1 MARID
6 YEFDHAGEGKSRTGI
21 YVRLVVIFL
30 VVAGLTAGLIYY
42 LIPKSD
48 DGSAVSDPAAHETQL
63 PSAGGETEPPSEAG
77 ETPAPGNRPPDGSG
91 ETQLPGEAEAETP
104 IENTG
109 TAEEEPKVEEPL
121 PVPADATQTPE
132 KGKPWV
138 GDPIIDRPD
147 VPQTE
152 IPADVRPSLDADF
165 NRAEKSLAEKNYPD
179 AAAAAGNILSSPS
192 VIPFSTEWRQA
203 AALLTEANLASF
215 DARENIEKYMLVHPV
230 KPGESYSA
238 LAAKYGTTIEAI
250 KRLNGIP
257 ADNNVLRLGRRLLI
271 YPGPWRIVVR
281 KGPRLLELYNCS
293 RQAGQSSDRLYAVFD
308 VGLGR
313 LGKTPAASFVI
324 SSKLRNPDW
333 YSPEGGVIKYGD
345 PENPLGNYFLKL
357 APTGSPDRPLLGYG
371 IHGTQDDSD
380 ITRSLSNGCIRM
392 RNADVETLYTIVPGR
407 TPVEIVE

>member
-1 MARID
+1 MTALPSPTRRRTKRNSPPP
-6 YEFDHAGEGKSRTGI
+6 GGKRNRRVKPGKRRRPAIGRRTGAEK
-21 YVRLVVIFL
+21 RSCP
-30 VVAGLTAGLIYY
+30 AKQR
-42 LIPKSD
+42 PKLRSK
-48 DGSAVSDPAAHETQL
+48 
-63 PSAGGETEPPSEAG
+63 
-77 ETPAPGNRPPDGSG
+77 TP
-91 ETQLPGEAEAETP
+91 
-104 IENTG
+104 G

>member
-1 MARID
+1 MKPGKRGARQSA
-6 YEFDHAGEGKSRTGI
+6 AGRER
-21 YVRLVVIFL
+21 RN
-30 VVAGLTAGLIYY
+30 
-42 LIPKSD
+42 
-48 DGSAVSDPAAHETQL
+48 AA
-63 PSAGGETEPPSEAG
+63 A
-77 ETPAPGNRPPDGSG
+77 
-91 ETQLPGEAEAETP
+91 GEAEAETP

-308 VGLGR
+308 VGLGAARQNAGREFRHFEQTPESGLVLAGGRRNQVRRPGESARQLFPETRPHR
-313 LGKTPAASFVI
+313 LAGPAAAR
-324 SSKLRNPDW
+324 LRNPRHA
-333 YSPEGGVIKYGD
+333 G
-345 PENPLGNYFLKL
+345 
-357 APTGSPDRPLLGYG
+357 
-371 IHGTQDDSD
+371 
-380 ITRSLSNGCIRM
+380 
-392 RNADVETLYTIVPGR
+392 
-407 TPVEIVE
+407 